1 MTTTSKPMPLT
12 EVDSFPS
19 RHIGPS
25 AAEQQAMLDVLGY
38 RSLDEFIDAV
48 VPGKI
53 RFRGSLRTGRPRTEH
68 DVLAELRTM
77 VATNKVFRS
86 FIGLGYYDTLTPP
99 VIQRNILE
107 NPGWYTAYTPY
118 QAEIAQGRLEALLNY
133 QTMVMDL
140 TGMEI
145 ANASLLDEGTAAAE
159 AVAMAHA
166 VKGKEGKETVVISSG
181 CHPQTIDVV
190 RTRAEAR
197 GWKVVVADENGLE
210 GRRRHLRRRRPVS
223 RDRRWRARLSRA
235 RRLRACGR
243 GNGRRGD

>member
-1 MTTTSKPMPLT
+1 MPLT
-12 EVDSFPS
+12 EVDPFVS

-38 RSLDEFIDAV
+38 AIARRV
-48 VPGKI
+48 HRRG
-53 RFRGSLRTGRPRTEH
+53 RFRRRFAFAERCSTGRPRTEH

-77 VATNKVFRS
+77 VAANKVFRS
-86 FIGLGYYDTLTPP
+86 FIGLGYHDTLTPP
-99 VIQRNILE
+99 VVQRNILE

-166 VKGKEGKETVVISSG
+166 VKGKGREGDGRHLQRLSPT
-181 CHPQTIDVV
+181 DD
-190 RTRAEAR
+190 RRRADASRGAR
-197 GWKVVVADENGLE
+197 VE
-210 GRRRHLRRRRPVS
+210 GRRCR
-223 RDRRWRARLSRA
+223 
-235 RRLRACGR
+235 
-243 GNGRRGD
+243 

>member
-12 EVDSFPS
+12 EVDPFPS

-25 AAEQQAMLDVLGY
+25 AADQQAMLDALAY
-38 RSLDEFIDAV
+38 RSLEEFIDAV

-53 RFRGSLRTGRPRTEH
+53 RFRGSLNTGRPRTEH
-68 DVLAELRTM
+68 DVLSELRTM
-77 VATNKVFRS
+77 AATNKVFRS

-140 TGMEI
+140 TGMAI

-159 AVAMAHA
+159 AMAMCHA
-166 VKGKEGKETVVISSG
+166 IADRPTDRGFFVSEKV
-181 CHPQTIDVV
+181 HPQTLSILQ
-190 RTRAEAR
+190 TRAEPL
-197 GWKVVVADENGLE
+197 GISVYVGS
-210 GRRRHLRRRRPVS
+210 H
-223 RDRRWRARLSRA
+223 
-235 RRLRACGR
+235 
-243 GNGRRGD
+243 